1 MTYVLDG
8 IHLDTPLQDQQIIS
22 LAQKHRK
29 QLYEAL
35 FHQEIHLGHYA
46 YKLRSHVA
54 EFIQHLPKDEQ
65 LKFYQV
71 YDAELKRGA
80 EEDVLHPAYAEEGVS
95 MFAAIVALVV
105 IFTILYFAVIRV
117 VIQ

>member
-1 MTYVLDG
+1 MAYVLDG
-8 IHLDTPLQDQQIIS
+8 IDLALPLQDQQIIA

-46 YKLRSHVA
+46 FKLRSHVA
-54 EFIQHLPKDEQ
+54 EFIQQLPKDDQ
-65 LKFYQV
+65 RKFYQV

-80 EEDVLHPAYAEEGVS
+80 EEDHLHPAYAEEGVS
-95 MFAAIVALVV
+95 IFAAMVSLVV
-105 IFTILYFAVIRV
+105 IFGILYFAVIRV
-117 VIQ
+117 VMA